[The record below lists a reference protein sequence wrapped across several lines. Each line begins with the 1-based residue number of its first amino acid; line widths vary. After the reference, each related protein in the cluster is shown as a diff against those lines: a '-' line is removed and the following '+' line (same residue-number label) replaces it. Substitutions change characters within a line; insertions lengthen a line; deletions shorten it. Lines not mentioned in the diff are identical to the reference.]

1 MSTLQRLTWDELL
14 VMCSTADL
22 LNLSFGVATLSKCQY
37 NSVNRMGSHNECT
50 HWMYQYYVL
59 YLAWWWL
66 NEPKHVAEFLILIT
80 NICCVYWPNKL
91 LYYWSFSRLNSKQ
104 VTYRKHVNIIDL
116 HVHRLITDPQFWK
129 AYDSVRRYNIE
140 LYVLL
145 DE

>member
-1 MSTLQRLTWDELL
+1 MFRLSEPSSGQIQNTVLAHSVSVYIMVSHTVYFLL
-14 VMCSTADL
+14 C
-22 LNLSFGVATLSKCQY
+22 
-37 NSVNRMGSHNECT
+37 MGSHNVCT
-50 HWMYQYYVL
+50 HWMCQYYVL